1 MKPKRRKIRL
11 SFIGGRRPVFID
23 DKPTSADNKDNE
35 SKEDEATINKKGE
48 VELTVQVSN
57 RTAKDNA
64 LISEYASGKNPSKRN
79 NGASSNMLESTL
91 CTNNLK
97 EMNEM
102 MPEFEK
108 ELEKWKLLTS
118 DFVFNTFEE
127 VETNSEIANKSK
139 LLEKQE
145 QDLLKNHMELCKKNL
160 RLKELHSELEAKKEI
175 LQFKINSQTN
185 DDSVLGVSVMDTPR
199 HLIKK
204 IISLN

>member
-1 MKPKRRKIRL
+1 
-11 SFIGGRRPVFID
+11 
-23 DKPTSADNKDNE
+23 
-35 SKEDEATINKKGE
+35 
-48 VELTVQVSN
+48 
-57 RTAKDNA
+57 
-64 LISEYASGKNPSKRN
+64 
-79 NGASSNMLESTL
+79 
-91 CTNNLK
+91 
-97 EMNEM
+97 MNEM

-139 LLEKQE
+139 LLEEQE